1 MWEKERLTNVFQVK
15 CRPGKVIENIL
26 VFYNKQC
33 VYNPQKVPH
42 EGKRVSNSPSKDA
55 TLSKTRKGDL
65 EKIGVINP
73 IEDATQRHYT
83 NIVGFFYVIKRPE
96 CGD

>member
-1 MWEKERLTNVFQVK
+1 MTGGYWVLLVVDPKGNPCWSDYYQSYIDTTDYHWYRQNPDGTWSHK
-15 CRPGKVIENIL
+15 PGETEAI
-26 VFYNKQC
+26 
-33 VYNPQKVPH
+33 H
-42 EGKRVSNSPSKDA
+42 
-55 TLSKTRKGDL
+55 
-65 EKIGVINP
+65 GVINP